1 LTHFF
6 PYDNSTNRR
15 ASPNV
20 GLSKAYE
27 LITMSRKQIEN
38 APATAATT
46 TDIAPL
52 PVVLFDG
59 GCPLCSREI
68 DHYRRVRGA
77 DQIQWVDISKTPNL
91 QWLYG
96 IDPDTAMRR
105 FHVRRSDGAWVTG
118 AYGFAEVWMHLRGY
132 RIAGLLVTKARLL
145 PLLDWAY
152 RRFAD
157 WRFERRRCDG
167 DRCAVT
173 PRADTNQGIS
183 K

>member
-1 LTHFF
+1 
-6 PYDNSTNRR
+6 
-15 ASPNV
+15 
-20 GLSKAYE
+20 
-27 LITMSRKQIEN
+27 MSREQTDHTTAAEAAEIEN
-38 APATAATT
+38 T
-46 TDIAPL
+46 PL

-77 DQIQWVDISKTPNL
+77 DQIQWVDISRTPNL
-91 QWLYG
+91 PWLYG

-105 FHVRRSDGAWVTG
+105 FHVRRTDGEWLTG
-118 AYGFAEVWMHLRGY
+118 AYAFAEVWLHLRGY
-132 RIAGLLVTKARLL
+132 RVAGLLVTKARLL

-173 PRADTNQGIS
+173 PRPDANEGVS